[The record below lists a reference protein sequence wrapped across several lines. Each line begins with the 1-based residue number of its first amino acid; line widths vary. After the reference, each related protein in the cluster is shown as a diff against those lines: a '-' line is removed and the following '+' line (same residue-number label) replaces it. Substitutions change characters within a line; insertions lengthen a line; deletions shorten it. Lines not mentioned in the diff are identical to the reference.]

1 MTKKP
6 TPNLENIHSIAE
18 SQRGDPAA
26 KFVFELHW
34 RARTLLEDS
43 GLPHT
48 AITFEMIQSVLSAF
62 EGGLVHDDVMHGYP
76 VTTTWREDTV
86 EIPRE
91 WLRVL
96 VKGWEKYKSGPVGSS
111 FGEAFGIDGSGQG
124 NQPVRA
130 QLRQLK
136 KDIRH
141 SNEAIVEYLAERA
154 EGGQGSWDRA
164 HGKVAASE
172 GVKKDTV
179 KRASEKRRKTALSRA
194 DHLNLIKTSDGG
206 KTS

>member
-1 MTKKP
+1 MIKKP
-6 TPNLENIHSIAE
+6 TPDLEAVHAIAE
-18 SQRGDPAA
+18 SQRDDPAA
-26 KFVFELHW
+26 KFIFELHW

-96 VKGWEKYKSGPVGSS
+96 AKGWEKYKSGPVGST
-111 FGEAFGIDGSGQG
+111 FGEAFGLDGRGQG

-130 QLRQLK
+130 KLRQLK
-136 KDIRH
+136 KDIRL
-141 SNEAIVEYLAERA
+141 SNKALVEYLAERA

-172 GVKKDTV
+172 GVSEDTV
-179 KRASEKRRKTALSRA
+179 KRPSKKRRKTALSRA
-194 DHLNLIKTSDGG
+194 EYLNLIKASEGG